1 MVNDD
6 EYDVKPVIFLQGFDA
21 VDVVKYIGKLTRRYQ
36 KNLMNDIETVLPP
49 GSKEHDE
56 IRKFVLDSTNN
67 FSRSI
72 VRSIFGNIET

>member
-1 MVNDD
+1 MVDD
-6 EYDVKPVIFLQGFDA
+6 DYEMKPVIFLQGFDS
-21 VDVVKYIGKLTRRYQ
+21 VDVVKYIAKLTKRYQ
-36 KNLMNDIETVLPP
+36 KNLMDDIETIIPP

-72 VRSIFGNIET
+72 VKNIFGNIEV